1 VQAAV
6 TEQSVREPEPVAA
19 SSASPTGG
27 SWIRDVTARGPRR
40 LLAWQALTTSVGY
53 FLALA
58 IMVLYLVGP
67 AGLSPTEAA
76 VTLAV
81 GAGGSLVLTIPVG
94 RLVRHLGARRFI
106 LLSLYTRAAL
116 LALLPAVQP
125 HWAIAAVVVAIG
137 IAETAAFG
145 IYQIIIVQIV
155 GEEARSQTVAVRR
168 TLCNIGFALAAGLT
182 ALVVGFGTRPAY
194 TLAFLGSAIALV
206 VSAGFVHALPR
217 RGEAVTDTHE
227 SPRGVAS
234 DPRYLVLILAA
245 AITATSVS
253 LLTVG
258 VPIWVLYHTTASHSF
273 VGLLMAVNAML
284 VIVFQVRVA
293 VGATHLPGARRLVTT
308 AGILFGTAMV
318 AFAFSDRATGP
329 SVMLILLVAT
339 VLASFA
345 EMCDSAAWWTI
356 SYELAPASRRGEYLA
371 AFDAINPLASM
382 VGPPLMIF
390 VVTHGALGWL
400 GYAVLFLLTTAC
412 IRVMLVTRVAGTGAQ
427 PHVSAP

>member
-1 VQAAV
+1 M
-6 TEQSVREPEPVAA
+6 TEEPVLEPEA
-19 SSASPTGG
+19 SAPCSESPTHGG
-27 SWIRDVTARGPRR
+27 AWIRDVTAPGPRR

-67 AGLSPTEAA
+67 AGLSATETA

-94 RLVRHLGARRFI
+94 RLIRHVGARRFT
-106 LLSLYTRAAL
+106 LLSIYTRAAL
-116 LALLPAVQP
+116 LALLPAMQP

-137 IAETAAFG
+137 VAETAAFG
-145 IYQIIIVQIV
+145 IYQIIIVQVV
-155 GEEARSQTVAVRR
+155 GEEARNQTVAVRR
-168 TLCNIGFALAAGLT
+168 TLCNIGFCLAAGLT
-182 ALVVGFGTRPAY
+182 ALVVSLGTRPAY
-194 TLAFLGSAIALV
+194 TVAFLGCAVALV

-217 RGEAVTDTHE
+217 GVEVVTDTHE
-227 SPRGVAS
+227 SPRRVLS
-234 DPRYLVLILAA
+234 DPRYLMLIVTA
-245 AITATSVS
+245 AIMATSVS

-258 VPIWVLYHTTASHSF
+258 VPLWVVYHTHASQGF
-273 VGLLMAVNAML
+273 VGLLMAVNAIL

-318 AFAFSDRATGP
+318 AFAVSERATGL
-329 SVMLILLVAT
+329 SVMLILLLAT

-371 AFDAINPLASM
+371 AFDAINPLASIA
-382 VGPPLMIF
+382 GPPLLIF

-400 GYAVLFLLTTAC
+400 GYAALFLVTTAC
-412 IRVMLVTRVAGTGAQ
+412 IRAILATRLAGAGVQ
-427 PHVSAP
+427 PEASAA